1 MFISWWVYLSILTF
15 YWVCLRS
22 VDYWWVSKIKGGLM
36 LKDLYLVLEYSPS
49 SQFWTYLPRAGT
61 QFMLGQH
68 TICAWTARILPYNY
82 PLQTSIPWSHTA
94 WASSVPLPHLFPCP
108 LSFYHL
114 KPSQISRRFP
124 KRKIRNNYPKMTKK
138 ATHRQSEKPR

>member
-22 VDYWWVSKIKGGLM
+22 VDDWWVSKINGGLM

-82 PLQTSIPWSHTA
+82 PLQTSIPWTHTHTA
-94 WASSVPLPHLFPCP
+94 RASFVPLPHFFPSH

-114 KPSQISRRFP
+114 KTLKNIQKIPQKKDQKQLSQ
-124 KRKIRNNYPKMTKK
+124 ND
-138 ATHRQSEKPR
+138 